1 MLAGNV
7 EEKVESKAAHRAGQ
21 PNKIK
26 GEATFAEGA
35 HGTLKFKVEN
45 KIEKIQHFMMTS
57 TRYTN
62 I

>member
-1 MLAGNV
+1 M

-35 HGTLKFKVEN
+35 HGTLKFKVETGRLYGRN
-45 KIEKIQHFMMTS
+45 NLRNGAVSRRHLKL
-57 TRYTN
+57 
-62 I
+62 

>member
-26 GEATFAEGA
+26 GEATFAEGP

-45 KIEKIQHFMMTS
+45 EIVEKI
-57 TRYTN
+57 
-62 I
+62 